1 MSDVKPHETTT
12 GALKDSKVDVSSVTP
27 TILAGANATTTTT
40 STSSA
45 TTAGGSS
52 TPSGTDTATAGGNT
66 TNPPAWMKRYEAF
79 VQSAAVPNAISS
91 RMPTSGTVA
100 QSLDQT
106 QAKLQE
112 ITTTSKASLD
122 KTWSV
127 GKTRYSEWKLATDK
141 KMNKEQFFKNAWSVT
156 NETQV
161 VLNVSLNQ
169 VGPLMYQVL
178 LPGETFERRVPNVW
192 YALSIRPWTSPETE
206 YTSWSVAWPIIAIAG
221 PVSAAAS
228 LIAIPF
234 VALAA
239 GGTALA
245 SLTGFGSSVATGV
258 TSAGTAVTSTA
269 ASVAGLAARAAS
281 LPGGSKVRGKLVDAA
296 KGAFGARGEVIIPKV
311 VKYLTT
317 SAAAGGALKGP
328 EAEHWKVEE
337 AKSKKKVSEVDVTGL
352 DLQKVLR
359 CDTGKSKVDKQL
371 TQAFEHLHFKKH
383 YKTSTNPVLRITGG
397 PELEERGDKQVL
409 VFYHFVL
416 EQAIDIAVE
425 PVPVEEVPPTQSEE
439 ALVKDARVVP
449 TLEEAEQVSKDV
461 PVHGTGEHPEKVDE
475 VVEKVMS
482 EHGDKVERTKSEEEK
497 TEEKKGWFSW
507 RK

>member
-1 MSDVKPHETTT
+1 MSNVKPHETTT
-12 GALKDSKVDVSSVTP
+12 AALKDSKVHGSGSGVTS
-27 TILAGANATTTTT
+27 TGTLSAGAGATTS

-45 TTAGGSS
+45 TS
-52 TPSGTDTATAGGNT
+52 ATAGTAASTSPASGIT
-66 TNPPAWMKRYEAF
+66 TPQPAWMKHYEKF
-79 VQSAAVPNAISS
+79 VQSAVPNAISS
-91 RMPTSGTVA
+91 RLPSSGTVA

-127 GKTRYSEWKLATDK
+127 GKTRYSEWKLATDR

-206 YTSWSVAWPIIAIAG
+206 YSSWSVAWPIIAIAG

-258 TSAGTAVTSTA
+258 TSVGTAVTSTA
-269 ASVAGLAARAAS
+269 ASAAGLAARAAS

-296 KGAFGARGEVIIPKV
+296 KGTVGTRGEVVIPKV

-317 SAAAGGALKGP
+317 SAAAGGVFKGA
-328 EAEHWKVEE
+328 EAEHWKVEG
-337 AKSKKKVSEVDVTGL
+337 AKSKKKVAEVDVTGL

-359 CDTGKSKVDKQL
+359 CHTGKSKVDKQL
-371 TQAFEHLHFKKH
+371 VAAFEHLHFKKH
-383 YKTSTNPVLRITGG
+383 YKTATNPVLRITGG
-397 PELEERGDKQVL
+397 PELEERGEKQVL

-416 EQAIDIAVE
+416 EQAIDIVVE
-425 PVPVEEVPPTQSEE
+425 PVSVEEVPPTQSEE

-461 PVHGTGEHPEKVDE
+461 PVHGKGEHPEKVDE
-475 VVEKVMS
+475 LVEKVMS
-482 EHGDKVERTKSEEEK
+482 EHGDKVEKAKSEAEK
-497 TEEKKGWFSW
+497 TEERKGWFSW